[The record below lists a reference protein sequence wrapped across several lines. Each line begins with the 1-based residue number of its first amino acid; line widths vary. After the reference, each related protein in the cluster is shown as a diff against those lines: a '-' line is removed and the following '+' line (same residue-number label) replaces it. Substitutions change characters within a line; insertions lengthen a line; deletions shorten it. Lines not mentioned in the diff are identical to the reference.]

1 MTYIFFSSSM
11 QECVKVLTALTL
23 LFDKVPESD
32 RMKHDSRLQGVKVLG
47 AFMKSGQNLLLNLT
61 ASNRLGEWRYQLG
74 VDFNG
79 DAEEVLSCSGGGG
92 GSEASNGNGS
102 SSSKGGDSEFVEF
115 VDREEDDIFPRSYD
129 FTQWTTKDV
138 GEWLEEV
145 DLGPLKDKFRDE
157 DVNGAAL
164 PHLTEA
170 NILTLAPKIG
180 HQAALRGVLS
190 TLVKGKAKAKEVAS
204 TGTQKTVR
212 FPYFSPF
219 QCPLHLI
226 EPQPIDRQVL
236 AAVPGA
242 AEGGDKSQE
251 QADAG

>member
-1 MTYIFFSSSM
+1 M

-61 ASNRLGEWRYQLG
+61 ASNRLGEWRDQLG

-79 DAEEVLSCSGGGG
+79 DAEEVLS
-92 GSEASNGNGS
+92 S
-102 SSSKGGDSEFVEF
+102 SSCRSKGGDSEFVEF

-190 TLVKGKAKAKEVAS
+190 TLVKGKAKAKAKEVAS

-242 AEGGDKSQE
+242 AEGGDESQE